1 MVYDVYLRCELYLLS
16 LKISFLFKKT
26 KDGRKKDILSTLKY
40 FKENMSIIR
49 NTKVEPNRTS
59 NTKKHVK
66 WKIK

>member
-1 MVYDVYLRCELYLLS
+1 MIYDVYLLCELYLLS

-26 KDGRKKDILSTLKY
+26 KDGRKKDIVSILKY

-59 NTKKHVK
+59 NAKKHLK
-66 WKIK
+66 

>member
-1 MVYDVYLRCELYLLS
+1 MIYDVYLLCELYLLS

-26 KDGRKKDILSTLKY
+26 KDGRKNDIVSILKY

-59 NTKKHVK
+59 NTKKHLK
-66 WKIK
+66 